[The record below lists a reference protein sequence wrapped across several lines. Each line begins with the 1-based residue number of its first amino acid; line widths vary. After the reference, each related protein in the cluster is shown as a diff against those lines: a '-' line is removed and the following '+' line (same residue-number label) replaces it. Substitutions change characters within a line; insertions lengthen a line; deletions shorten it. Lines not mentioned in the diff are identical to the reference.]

1 MTAQDRLVG
10 ALIGLSR
17 AVDNNEHLITPDTN
31 AALLRALTAATPA
44 ECEAALTA
52 LQQQKRLLV
61 PNCFDC
67 ASPCGRTADCDFP
80 ALLDAAPDAPSPARN
95 PRPPPTPAP
104 SSTAGCSPSARKPT
118 LPLTSSP
125 TKARPKP
132 ASIHNPST
140 SACLFAEV
148 VVFLPSRWY
157 NQSIIPGRTNRP

>member
-31 AALLRALTAATPA
+31 AALLRALTASPPEA
-44 ECEAALTA
+44 EAALTA

-80 ALLDAAPDAPSPARN
+80 ALLDAAPDARDARLSPLDALRALARAQST
-95 PRPPPTPAP
+95 PTPD
-104 SSTAGCSPSARKPT
+104 
-118 LPLTSSP
+118 
-125 TKARPKP
+125 
-132 ASIHNPST
+132 
-140 SACLFAEV
+140 ACAFLYRGLFALGTETYTPAD
-148 VVFLPSRWY
+148 LQPY
-157 NQSIIPGRTNRP
+157 QSEAETRLHP

>member
-67 ASPCGRTADCDFP
+67 AAPCGRTADCDFP
-80 ALLDAAPDAPSPARN
+80 ALLDAAPDARDARLSLLDAL
-95 PRPPPTPAP
+95 RTLARAQSTPTPDACAFLYRALFALG
-104 SSTAGCSPSARKPT
+104 TET
-118 LPLTSSP
+118 Y
-125 TKARPKP
+125 
-132 ASIHNPST
+132 T
-140 SACLFAEV
+140 SADLHPYINEAKTR
-148 VVFLPSRWY
+148 LHS
-157 NQSIIPGRTNRP
+157 

>member
-17 AVDNNEHLITPDTN
+17 AVENNEYLITPDTN

-80 ALLDAAPDAPSPARN
+80 ALLDAAPDARDARLSLLDAL
-95 PRPPPTPAP
+95 RALARAQSTPTPD
-104 SSTAGCSPSARKPT
+104 
-118 LPLTSSP
+118 
-125 TKARPKP
+125 
-132 ASIHNPST
+132 
-140 SACLFAEV
+140 ACAFLYRGLFALGTETYTPAD
-148 VVFLPSRWY
+148 LQPY
-157 NQSIIPGRTNRP
+157 QSEAETRLHP

>member
-44 ECEAALTA
+44 EAEAALTA

-80 ALLDAAPDAPSPARN
+80 ALLDAAPDARAARLSLLDILRTLARAQSTPDPAACAFLYRALFALGTETY
-95 PRPPPTPAP
+95 TPANLQP
-104 SSTAGCSPSARKPT
+104 YQ
-118 LPLTSSP
+118 
-125 TKARPKP
+125 
-132 ASIHNPST
+132 NE
-140 SACLFAEV
+140 AETR
-148 VVFLPSRWY
+148 LHP
-157 NQSIIPGRTNRP
+157 

>member
-17 AVDNNEHLITPDTN
+17 AVDNNDHLITPDTN

-80 ALLDAAPDAPSPARN
+80 ALLDAAPDARDARLSLLDAL
-95 PRPPPTPAP
+95 RALARAQSTPTPD
-104 SSTAGCSPSARKPT
+104 
-118 LPLTSSP
+118 
-125 TKARPKP
+125 
-132 ASIHNPST
+132 
-140 SACLFAEV
+140 ACAFLYRGLFALGTETYTPAD
-148 VVFLPSRWY
+148 LQPY
-157 NQSIIPGRTNRP
+157 QSEAETRLHP

>member
-67 ASPCGRTADCDFP
+67 AAPCGRTADCDFP
-80 ALLDAAPDAPSPARN
+80 ALLDAAPDARDARLSLLDALRTLALAQST
-95 PRPPPTPAP
+95 PDPEACAFLYRALFALGTETYTPADLQP
-104 SSTAGCSPSARKPT
+104 YQSE
-118 LPLTSSP
+118 
-125 TKARPKP
+125 
-132 ASIHNPST
+132 
-140 SACLFAEV
+140 AETR
-148 VVFLPSRWY
+148 LHP
-157 NQSIIPGRTNRP
+157 

>member
-17 AVDNNEHLITPDTN
+17 AVDNNEHLITSDTN

-80 ALLDAAPDAPSPARN
+80 ALLDAAPDARDARLSLLDAL
-95 PRPPPTPAP
+95 RALARAQSTPTPD
-104 SSTAGCSPSARKPT
+104 
-118 LPLTSSP
+118 
-125 TKARPKP
+125 
-132 ASIHNPST
+132 
-140 SACLFAEV
+140 ACAFLYRGLFALGTETYTPAD
-148 VVFLPSRWY
+148 LQPY
-157 NQSIIPGRTNRP
+157 QSEAETRLHP